1 MMKMNVLSMLFLS
14 VVLTGVHSVGADVV
28 SESVNVTVGDS
39 VTLHTRVKADRD
51 VDIQWYFNETLIAQI
66 TGDLRKICTDVQC
79 NEGTERFR
87 DRLKLDHQTGSL
99 TITNIRTTDSG
110 RYHLDIIRTGSD
122 SEKTFIVTVHFGS
135 ASDQDQM
142 KRTSEKEE
150 ESVPDSGLS
159 SAARAGIGVGVGVVL
174 LIVAAAVGV
183 IYYLKCPQARQC
195 RTRTQRRDEENSAD
209 II

>member
-1 MMKMNVLSMLFLS
+1 MMKMNVLSMLCLS

-28 SESVNVTVGDS
+28 PVNVTEGDS

-51 VDIQWYFNETLIAQI
+51 VDIQWYFNDTLIALM
-66 TGDLRKICTDVQC
+66 TGDLSKICTDVQC

-99 TITNIRTTDSG
+99 IITNTSTTDSG
-110 RYHLDIIRTGSD
+110 RYHLEIFRTGSG

-135 ASDQDQM
+135 VSDRDQM

-150 ESVPDSGLS
+150 ESGLS
-159 SAARAGIGVGVGVVL
+159 SADKAGIGVGVVL
-174 LIVAAAVGV
+174 LIVAAVGV
-183 IYYLKCPQARQC
+183 IYYRKCPQARQC
-195 RTRTQRRDEENSAD
+195 RTRTQRSDQENRAH